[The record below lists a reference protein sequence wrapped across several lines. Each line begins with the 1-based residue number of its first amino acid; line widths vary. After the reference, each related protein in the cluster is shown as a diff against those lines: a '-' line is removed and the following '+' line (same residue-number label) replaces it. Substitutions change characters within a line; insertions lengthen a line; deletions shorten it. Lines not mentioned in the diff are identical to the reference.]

1 MGIFRKRV
9 FIPFQSVEFYQSG
22 VTGLWLWAVE
32 GVCEGV
38 RMESGVVGEGGGEE
52 RMELWMEGGR
62 GWRKRGGRVCTE
74 LNPSCV
80 ALLDKP
86 SSYGSRQAP
95 GDRNSDIWSVSS
107 RRIHGKNSISP
118 AQQDPTTSK
127 FLLKQHHKGAWRVAT
142 FDLFRTAEPQTRS
155 LVAAEFC
162 IMSSGRWASKKPVS
176 VCFASA
182 CVFYRCVLFVIC
194 CTREARFIH
203 KTAHC
208 SVL

>member
-1 MGIFRKRV
+1 
-9 FIPFQSVEFYQSG
+9 
-22 VTGLWLWAVE
+22 
-32 GVCEGV
+32 
-38 RMESGVVGEGGGEE
+38 
-52 RMELWMEGGR
+52 MEGGR

-142 FDLFRTAEPQTRS
+142 FDLFRTADPQSSRCGVLHYVVRTVSEQEAGFGVFRVCVCILSLRS
-155 LVAAEFC
+155 IRHLLHARGALYPQN
-162 IMSSGRWASKKPVS
+162 GALL
-176 VCFASA
+176 CF
-182 CVFYRCVLFVIC
+182 I
-194 CTREARFIH
+194 
-203 KTAHC
+203 K
-208 SVL
+208 